1 MRYNFHMS
9 NPIVRALV
17 ADVAR
22 WRAAGY
28 PAGDYSLIGEILRFQ
43 QTGESDSGE
52 LRFLRAAQF
61 AALETY
67 WYLRL
72 VKNTLPIMDLYRD
85 YCRKPHEFINGLG
98 VPLSA
103 EEMFEVNNIDDIIV
117 KIRNP
122 EWAAKKK
129 ISAVHES
136 AILEYPGYIFAL
148 AMGAG
153 KTILIGAIV
162 ATEFAM
168 AIHYRGRGDI
178 RFMQNALIFAPGL
191 TIIGSL
197 REIGDMPVEKILP
210 PRLMPVY
217 DANVKLIYA
226 RQKNGNEIAA
236 DRGGVYNIIVINS
249 EKIILRSAAN
259 STKPLD
265 GEEVLKLN
273 SRLQKIISLPNLGV
287 FSDEA
292 HHTFG
297 NKVTES
303 LKRVRETVNYIHE
316 KTPLVAVINTTG
328 TPYAKGVLLPDVVCW
343 YGLQD
348 GIRDNVLKHLRD
360 GIHMYNMKSARA
372 ESEVIYQIIGEFYK
386 KYKNTTLP
394 DGAQAKIAFYFKTQV
409 HLEESKP
416 HIERA
421 MTKIDESVMDI
432 LVNTQQSSA
441 QEISEFEGL
450 NKPDNQKRVIL
461 LVQKGKEGWNCPS
474 LFACALIKDI
484 TNDIFVLQAAT
495 RCLRQTPGNNQG
507 ATVFLSSSNTVKLEK
522 ALQNNFGVNIN
533 KLVYAESPKVS
544 VTLKIKKQP
553 SPKLE
558 ITRTVERSE
567 RRQQNGSVPI
577 VLTKPQVDT
586 VAEKI
591 TVHVGSPDFDNWRIL
606 QPGMGD
612 TIELSDRMMD
622 CYAVAIRLAA
632 NYHLPALPI
641 LQQLQQF
648 YPDGDIPSAHYV
660 DFALQIEKQ
669 TDDYIRTTE
678 KIKEV
683 LALIRTVDRNG
694 KPLPQDADG
703 CYVHR
708 LQFSPDIFER
718 MHKAGLV
725 VATKA
730 DEVSRDRHTNEPM
743 LATVHDDKHDISY
756 HYMPYIFDSLPE
768 QDFFGKVLKTLNTS
782 AADIKAFCFTGLAN
796 DKITDFYFHYKGEDG
811 FYHAY
816 FPDFILLKD
825 NGEFFVVEIK
835 AESERDNPTVMA
847 KAKAVETLAQMPEN
861 RFRYVIIYAAGGK
874 IGNDDGMQALQQWI
888 FDKNA

>member
-17 ADVAR
+17 ADVVR

-72 VKNTLPIMDLYRD
+72 VKNTPPIMDLYRD
-85 YCRKPHEFINGLG
+85 YCRKPHEFIKGLG

-129 ISAVHES
+129 INAVHES

-197 REIGDMPVEKILP
+197 REIGDMPVENILP
-210 PRLMPVY
+210 PRLLRDY
-217 DANVKLIYA
+217 YGNVKLIYA
-226 RQKNGNEIAA
+226 NQKSGNEIAA

-249 EKIILRSAAN
+249 EKIILRAADN
-259 STKPLD
+259 VSRTINDEKQ
-265 GEEVLKLN
+265 LKANL
-273 SRLQKIISLPNLGV
+273 RLQKIISLPNLGV

-328 TPYAKGVLLPDVVCW
+328 TPYTKGVLLPDVVCW

-360 GIHMYNMKSARA
+360 GIHSYGMTPDAEPEIIFDIIYN
-372 ESEVIYQIIGEFYK
+372 FYK
-386 KYKNTTLP
+386 RYKNTTLR
-394 DGAQAKIAFYFKTQV
+394 DGARAKIAFYFKTQA
-409 HLEESKP
+409 HLQESKP

-421 MTKIDESVMDI
+421 MTQIGESVTGI
-432 LVNTQQSSA
+432 LVNTQQSSS
-441 QEISEFEGL
+441 QEVEEFERL
-450 NKPDNQKRVIL
+450 NDAGSQKRVIL

-474 LFACALIKDI
+474 LFACALIKDM
-484 TNDIFVLQAAT
+484 TSDIFVLQAAT
-495 RCLRQTPGNNQG
+495 RCLRQTPGNLQG
-507 ATVFLSSSNTVKLEK
+507 ALVLLSTSNRDKLEK
-522 ALQNNFGVNIN
+522 ALQNNFGTGIIH
-533 KLVYAESPKVS
+533 LRGSETMPIL
-544 VTLKIKKQP
+544 VTLKIQKPQL
-553 SPKLE
+553 PKLE
-558 ITRTVERSE
+558 ITRTIERTE
-567 RRQQNGSVPI
+567 RRRRDDAKIMLS
-577 VLTKPQVDT
+577 KPKAT
-586 VAEKI
+586 PATEKI
-591 TVHVGSPDFDNWRIL
+591 IVHVGSPDFDSWRIL
-606 QPGMGD
+606 QPGMGEA
-612 TIELSDRMMD
+612 IELPDNVVD
-622 CYAVAIRLAA
+622 CFSAAARLAA
-632 NYHLPALPI
+632 NYHVPIMPI

-648 YPDGDIPSAHYV
+648 YPDGDIPSAH
-660 DFALQIEKQ
+660 FAELVRQIEMQ
-669 TDDYIRTTE
+669 TADYVRTTE
-678 KIKEV
+678 KIKEI
-683 LALIRTVDRNG
+683 LALIRTLDRNG

-708 LQFSPDIFER
+708 LQFSPDIFEQ
-718 MHKAGLV
+718 MHKKGFV
-725 VATKA
+725 VAAKA
-730 DEVSRDRHTNEPM
+730 DEVSRDRYKQPI
-743 LATVHDDKHDISY
+743 LATVQNDQHDMSY
-756 HYMPYIFDSLPE
+756 HYTPYIFDSLPE
-768 QDFFGKVLKTLNTS
+768 RNFFDTVLATLNTS
-782 AADIKAFCFTGLAN
+782 AANIRAFCFTGLAS
-796 DKITDFYFHYKGEDG
+796 DKITDFYFHYKGADG

-835 AESERDNPTVMA
+835 AISERDNPIVAA
-847 KAKAVETLAQMPEN
+847 KAKAVEELAQIPEN
-861 RFRYVIIYAAGGK
+861 RFRYAVIYADGK
-874 IGNDDGMQALQQWI
+874 NMDGDGMQSLQQWI